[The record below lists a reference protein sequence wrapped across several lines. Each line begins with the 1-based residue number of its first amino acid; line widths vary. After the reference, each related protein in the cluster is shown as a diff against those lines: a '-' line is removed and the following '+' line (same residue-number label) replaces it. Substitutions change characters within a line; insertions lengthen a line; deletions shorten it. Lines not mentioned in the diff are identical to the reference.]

1 MPMTHES
8 DQQNLKTAKDDT
20 NPFGRAAFRRSLKFR
35 HWSITI
41 AMATILLLGLILI
54 FRPAFPGRATAM
66 NPVAAPKSI
75 IHKKSPAAFKDR
87 LEAQLQV
94 NEVIAMETGARQ
106 AKKMLLELFGKIQET
121 NSLDFRDWDFSNLTV
136 KQNEALREKARRGDK
151 ACADF
156 LALSSRYH
164 SLKNRI
170 SGLEKRLGQPR
181 VVVSGDTHF
190 QIVYDFLAVRTGKSA
205 AEAQRILQDTQFQD
219 PLLPGFKVWN
229 FWLPDGFCT
238 FVTQG
243 SAPLTPAETAHQAK
257 ETALVRLNSLF
268 YISGSVAGL
277 HERKTLISG
286 FLKSTRLAEIS
297 PGQFRLSIDLR
308 SQQHI
313 RIHAAALQLKKVS
326 ALTIFPREFNAGKDY
341 AVRLGP
347 RGNWIQVTI
356 LKKRIFRGRRIVIA
370 VE

>member
-1 MPMTHES
+1 MTHES
-8 DQQNLKTAKDDT
+8 DNRDLKTAKDDT
-20 NPFGRAAFRRSLKFR
+20 NPFGRAALRRSLKFR
-35 HWSITI
+35 HWAIGI
-41 AMATILLLGLILI
+41 AAAAIVVLGLILI
-54 FRPAFPGRATAM
+54 FRPALAEREPAINPLDAAKGQEQRKQPAM
-66 NPVAAPKSI
+66 
-75 IHKKSPAAFKDR
+75 FKDR
-87 LEAQLQV
+87 LAAQLQV
-94 NEVIAMETGARQ
+94 NEIIAMETVARRDKQ
-106 AKKMLLELFGKIQET
+106 MLLELFGKLQET
-121 NSLDFRDWDFSNLTV
+121 SPVDIRDWDFSNLSEGQMET
-136 KQNEALREKARRGDK
+136 LRQRARSGEPTS
-151 ACADF
+151 ADF

-190 QIVYDFLAVRTGKSA
+190 QIVYDFLSVRTGKSA
-205 AEAQRILQDTQFQD
+205 AEAQRIIQDTQFQD

-243 SAPLTPAETAHQAK
+243 TAHLTPAETARQAK

-268 YISGSVAGL
+268 YISGSVTGL

-313 RIHAAALQLKKVS
+313 RVQAAALQLKKVS